1 VKIQGREFSPESE
14 EREKLRTYEKKKVGS
29 QKRRKK
35 YRERER
41 REEEILRI
49 CQQLCVVT
57 KATKSQKVRQREREG
72 AVSER

>member
-35 YRERER
+35 YREREKR
-41 REEEILRI
+41 RGNFANLS
-49 CQQLCVVT
+49 
-57 KATKSQKVRQREREG
+57 AAVRRN
-72 AVSER
+72 